1 MKHRGQ
7 RVKLKNIESGDV
19 AEIVVV
25 LADSKQGYLGGAV
38 SEMSPMVL
46 RSLEEREWS
55 WYHPSE
61 WSELK

>member
-19 AEIVVV
+19 AEIIIV

-46 RSLEEREWS
+46 SCLERGEGY

>member
-7 RVKLKNIESGDV
+7 RVKLKHIESGDV
-19 AEIVVV
+19 AEIIIV

-46 RSLEEREWS
+46 NCLEEREWS

>member
-1 MKHRGQ
+1 MKRRGQ
-7 RVKLKNIESGDV
+7 KLKLKHQETGEV
-19 AEIVVV
+19 VEIIIV

-38 SEMSPMVL
+38 NEMSPMVL

-61 WSELK
+61 WREWK

>member
-1 MKHRGQ
+1 MKNRGQ
-7 RVKLKNIESGDV
+7 RVKLKHIESGDV

-25 LADSKQGYLGGAV
+25 LADSKQGYLGVAIN
-38 SEMSPMVL
+38 EMSPMVL
-46 RSLEEREWS
+46 SCLERGEWY